1 MNYYRKTVDNVV
13 DNVKLKMQMAAF
25 TLKLIENKNNISSN
39 LSKINTNAS
48 DISNSKTNISSN
60 LSKINTNASDISSN
74 LSKINTNTSDISSN
88 LSKINT
94 NTSDIS
100 SNLSKIN
107 TNESNISDNLSSINT
122 NKNSITNLKYGYKL
136 SEILVFSIINNV
148 SKAMSQSNPS
158 FVIFTETINTY
169 IKKDS
174 YIEFNLSIYMLFLL
188 HYINAQFFYVLLKIF
203 NKNNQLIT
211 SIRLPLIGMI
221 SKQGI
226 VSNMCYLIM
235 PNDYENIK
243 IEMSIELK
251 ENQKRNDIIKI
262 LDFDNYIYI
271 KIYEKLN
278 NAIEFDV

>member
-1 MNYYRKTVDNVV
+1 MNYYRKPINKAID
-13 DNVKLKMQMAAF
+13 DIKLKMQMGAL
-25 TLKLIENKNNISSN
+25 TLKLSENNGNISSN
-39 LSKINTNAS
+39 S
-48 DISNSKTNISSN
+48 
-60 LSKINTNASDISSN
+60 
-74 LSKINTNTSDISSN
+74 SKINTNTSDISSN
-88 LSKINT
+88 SSKINT

-100 SNLSKIN
+100 SNSSKIN
-107 TNESNISDNLSSINT
+107 TNTSDISSNSSKINTNTSDISDNLSSINT
-122 NKNSITNLKYGYKL
+122 NKNSITNLKDGYKL
-136 SEILVFSIINNV
+136 KDILVFSVINNV
-148 SKAMSQSNPS
+148 SKAMSRSNPS

-203 NKNNQLIT
+203 SKNNQLIT

-226 VSNMCYLIM
+226 VSNICYLIM

-243 IEMSIELK
+243 IEISIELK